1 MLVEEVP
8 KSTTSNATTVYFSSS
23 INLTA
28 RSLNSNKHQLNES
41 GDGPVNKKG
50 RTKVNYNLNQ
60 LFNAQT
66 SANNDPKNSGPSK
79 SVQQIQLEKLVQKR
93 LNELNQETSTKGFEL
108 PKNFVYTSIHSVGNK
123 RLAQKSRLGN
133 TPATKRILAARRN
146 LNSYFEEERNLISIN
161 TILSSNFQFVDLID
175 FNNPKSTKSERS
187 RPKLRLCCI
196 CGSKSNYSR
205 CPSCVI
211 SLSCCKSC
219 EKSNG
224 SKDFSKLEQFANL
237 ASVGYCVTKGL
248 STGVLSDPNTNCPLE
263 ACQNSVLKDVEII
276 RIFDFNTLN
285 EVGTGFYA
293 VDHKRKTIILVFRG
307 SASRRD
313 WVTDLNFFPCP
324 YEPIVFDK
332 DFKDGEPYITTE
344 CVNCKVH
351 RGFYNFLKDNS
362 GAIISA
368 GIKMK
373 EKFPTYSFLIIG
385 HSLGAAFTVMSGIEF
400 LLLGYD
406 PLVVTFGG
414 PKVGNEEFCNFMD
427 DVFDTEEVAKQ
438 IDNCH
443 DFTRGFIRV
452 VHRHDIVPS
461 LPPMFAHA
469 GYEYFIDKKDL
480 PHEECDLDR
489 RGMCHSGLLTKRDS
503 SSLSKRDFGLKEFKV
518 KPSFFWPNKLGKFEH
533 THYFRKIT
541 NCQGNQ

>member
-8 KSTTSNATTVYFSSS
+8 KSTTTNASTIYFSSS

-28 RSLNSNKHQLNES
+28 RSLNGSKHQH
-41 GDGPVNKKG
+41 GDTGEGPLNKKG
-50 RTKVNYNLNQ
+50 RAKVNYNLNQ

-66 SANNDPKNSGPSK
+66 SANNETRNSGPSK

-93 LNELNQETSTKGFEL
+93 LVELNQESTTRGFEL
-108 PKNFVYTSIHSVGNK
+108 PKNFIYTSIHSMGNK
-123 RLAQKSRLGN
+123 RIAQKSRLGN
-133 TPATKRILAARRN
+133 TPATKRILSARRN

-161 TILSSNFQFVDLID
+161 TILSLNFQFVDLID
-175 FNNPKSTKSERS
+175 FNNSKSTTRLERS

-196 CGSKSNYSR
+196 CGLKSNYSR
-205 CPSCVI
+205 
-211 SLSCCKSC
+211 
-219 EKSNG
+219 
-224 SKDFSKLEQFANL
+224 SKEAKDYSKLVQFANL

-248 STGVLSDPNTNCPLE
+248 STGVLSDPNTNCPLK
-263 ACQNSVLKDVEII
+263 ACHNPILKDVEII

-324 YEPIVFDK
+324 YEPIVYDK
-332 DFKDGEPYITTE
+332 SFKDAEPYIRKG
-344 CVNCKVH
+344 CVDCKVH

-368 GIKMK
+368 GVKMK
-373 EKFPTYSFLIIG
+373 EKYPSYSFLVIG

-400 LLLGYD
+400 LLLGYE

-427 DVFDTEEVAKQ
+427 NLFDTEEVVKQ
-438 IDNCH
+438 IDYCR
-443 DFTRGFIRV
+443 DFNRGFIRV

-469 GYEYFIDKKDL
+469 GYEYFIDKRDL
-480 PHEECDLDR
+480 PHEPCDLDR
-489 RGMCHSGLLTKRDS
+489 RGMCHSGLF
-503 SSLSKRDFGLKEFKV
+503 SKRDFGFKEFKI
-518 KPSFFWPNKLGKFEH
+518 KPSLFWPEKLGKYEH
-533 THYFRKIT
+533 THYFKKIT
-541 NCQGNQ
+541 NCQDPE